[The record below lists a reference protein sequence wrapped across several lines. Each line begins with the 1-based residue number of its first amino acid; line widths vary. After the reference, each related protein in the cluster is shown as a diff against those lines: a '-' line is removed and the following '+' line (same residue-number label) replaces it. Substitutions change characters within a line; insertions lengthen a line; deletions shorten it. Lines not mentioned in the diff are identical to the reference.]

1 MLILHFPRP
10 VCQIDPGSYPML
22 ALPICQLGCSLP
34 KPQRCLRQVTAPSAA
49 CCSPGHALRRHG
61 RSSRD
66 AAVARRRLFLGQSRS
81 PPWWQ
86 RPLPQKPAARVKTNS
101 SYGMLAASRCI
112 SPALPPKANFDLSIC
127 RCSDD
132 APGLL
137 AALKEMKDGLDL
149 VRGKVEAITRKV
161 M

>member
-1 MLILHFPRP
+1 
-10 VCQIDPGSYPML
+10 
-22 ALPICQLGCSLP
+22 
-34 KPQRCLRQVTAPSAA
+34 
-49 CCSPGHALRRHG
+49 
-61 RSSRD
+61 
-66 AAVARRRLFLGQSRS
+66 
-81 PPWWQ
+81 
-86 RPLPQKPAARVKTNS
+86 
-101 SYGMLAASRCI
+101 MLAASRCL

-149 VRGKVEAITRKV
+149 VRGKVEAITQKV